1 MPFDKTDGNIDRW
14 FLQQLDE
21 AVTLKKKQ
29 ADNLEKHEAT
39 LDKEL
44 VKQWVAEIQEWDKLA
59 NKKGA
64 ESQTSEPEVVVVDEA
79 SA

>member
-1 MPFDKTDGNIDRW
+1 M
-14 FLQQLDE
+14 
-21 AVTLKKKQ
+21 KKKQ

-59 NKKGA
+59 NKKGV
-64 ESQTSEPEVVVVDEA
+64 ESPYREPVYSTFA
-79 SA
+79 L